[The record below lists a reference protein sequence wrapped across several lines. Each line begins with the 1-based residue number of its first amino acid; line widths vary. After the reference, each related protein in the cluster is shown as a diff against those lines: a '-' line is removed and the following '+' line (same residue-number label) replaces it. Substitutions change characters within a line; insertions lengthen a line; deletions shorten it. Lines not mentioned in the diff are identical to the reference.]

1 MIRAPLAALARAV
14 EVALA
19 EDLDVAGD
27 ITTDAVVPQAE
38 PAKAQIRSRQYG
50 RIAGVDCIAIAFSRL
65 PEPAQVAVVAGD
77 GSDVVPGEVI
87 ARLSG
92 SARTILT
99 AERTILNI
107 LCHLSGIAT
116 ATASAVSQVA
126 GCRTV
131 IKDTRKTTPGLRA
144 IEKYAVTVGG
154 GVNHRIGLYDAVLIK
169 DNHIALAGSLP
180 AAVERVRSQRGHA
193 MPIQVE
199 VDSLEQLNQALRCG
213 VESVLLDNFPP
224 KLLREAV
231 THVAGR
237 CLTEASGGVTPAN
250 VAEVAATGVDAISLG
265 WLTHSAPALDLGLD
279 LEQ

>member
-1 MIRAPLAALARAV
+1 LIRAPIAALAGAV
-14 EVALA
+14 EIALA
-19 EDLDVAGD
+19 EDLDDAGD

-38 PAKAQIRSRQYG
+38 PVKAQIRSRQYG
-50 RIAGVDCIAIAFSRL
+50 RIAGVDCIAIALSKL
-65 PEPAQVAVVAGD
+65 PEPAQVAVVARD

-99 AERTILNI
+99 TERTILNI
-107 LCHLSGIAT
+107 LCRLSGIAS
-116 ATASAVSQVA
+116 ATASVVSQVA
-126 GCRTV
+126 SYRTV

-169 DNHIALAGSLP
+169 DNHIALAGSIP

-199 VDSLEQLNQALRCG
+199 VDSLEQLDEALGCG
-213 VESVLLDNFPP
+213 VESVLLDNFP
-224 KLLREAV
+224 LDRLREAV
-231 THVAGR
+231 TRVAGR

-279 LEQ
+279 FAH